1 MLNRKHRIAIT
12 AITSVVLVITTVTSM
27 VYTHRLTTTSEK
39 PYVVKFSNERPTKKQ
54 TPSHDKSNANEV
66 QEQEAKITDMEHMT
80 NMKNASEQ
88 ATDFDDSKH
97 DGEVNQEP
105 NFAMGNGNSR
115 TEEMQSECPPDFVL
129 VEDKVLPE
137 EVTHHDR
144 KIPGVVHFF
153 VRSKCLPI
161 EIADKMHHW
170 TSLANHSVLIHD
182 EKEVY
187 DYLSKE
193 RNDLPYVSKSL
204 GCAVTHEAV
213 LDLAR
218 MVFLYDQGGISVDID
233 QIPGPAFLNGT
244 LFARGQ
250 EEPMNKWQFLIE
262 DVKDYPHPRFIASE
276 PKHRALHMVL
286 MASLS
291 FQFFQFTN
299 ASATGGY
306 QYNRKGIYGEY
317 SYQSRFQAYDRNH
330 TISTK
335 FYSPETTI
343 GIVHSHRMEGDLFTQ
358 LHLSNKTR
366 DSIKFTES
374 SEGCAVVLL
383 NDSYKVD
390 VESLLE
396 VAGGH
401 GASDNGTC
409 PDGQVYISNTF
420 RPESIMAGRKIPKII
435 HMTSKSKCF
444 TKRFAENIDRW
455 RFEGHSLF
463 LHDNPA
469 VDRLFNKDWPEFPL
483 LKHVRS
489 CLNSGAGLA
498 DLWRYLMIWEYGGV
512 YTDIDDRPGKLEVN
526 GTLIT
531 DADDAFFEVEI
542 GGFPSQYYFGG
553 EIKTTIVYVRLV

>member
-1 MLNRKHRIAIT
+1 MLNRKIIAI
-12 AITSVVLVITTVTSM
+12 ASVVLVITTVTSL
-27 VYTHRLTTTSEK
+27 VYTNHVTKTSAK
-39 PYVVKFSNERPTKKQ
+39 AYVAEFS
-54 TPSHDKSNANEV
+54 
-66 QEQEAKITDMEHMT
+66 
-80 NMKNASEQ
+80 
-88 ATDFDDSKH
+88 
-97 DGEVNQEP
+97 
-105 NFAMGNGNSR
+105 NGNSR
-115 TEEMQSECPPDFVL
+115 GEEMQSECPPDFVL

-204 GCAVTHEAV
+204 DCAVTHEAV

-218 MVFLYDQGGISVDID
+218 MVYLYDQGGISVDID
-233 QIPGPAFLNGT
+233 QIPGPAFFNGT
-244 LFARGQ
+244 LFARSQ
-250 EEPMNKWQFLIE
+250 EEPMNKWQFLID
-262 DVKDYPHPRFIASE
+262 DVKDYPIPRFIASE

-299 ASATGGY
+299 ASFTGGY
-306 QYNRKGIYGEY
+306 QYKRKEIYEEY
-317 SYQSRFQAYDRNH
+317 SYQSYFKANDRNH

-335 FYSPETTI
+335 HYTSPETTI
-343 GIVHSHRMEGDLFTQ
+343 GIVHSHRMAGDLFTQ

-374 SEGCAVVLL
+374 SEGCAVVLS

-409 PDGQVYISNTF
+409 PDGLVYISNTF

-435 HMTSKSKCF
+435 HMTSKSKCI
-444 TKRFAENIDRW
+444 TKAFAENIDRW

-512 YTDIDDRPGKLEVN
+512 YTDIDDRPGKWEVN

-531 DADDAFFEVEI
+531 DADDAFFEVER

-553 EIKTTIVYVRLV
+553 EIKTTIVCVRLL